1 MARKLRQINESL
13 IGYEP
18 EGREF
23 ESLRAHH
30 SYQIVAAEIPIAELG
45 PLGPTVKLSPAL
57 LAARRRYS
65 SSYDVED
72 RFAAQL
78 VRLNGVGFL
87 I

>member
-1 MARKLRQINESL
+1 
-13 IGYEP
+13 
-18 EGREF
+18 
-23 ESLRAHH
+23 
-30 SYQIVAAEIPIAELG
+30 LG
-45 PLGPTVKLSPAL
+45 PLGPTVKESPAL

-78 VRLNGVGFL
+78 VRLNGVAVRFL